1 MLGGPSKPQ
10 YDLTYYDAAAVSSL
24 SSWPGMSFASVRI
37 LARLDDARA
46 A

>member
-10 YDLTYYDAAAVSSL
+10 YDLTHDDAAAVSSL
-24 SSWPGMSFASVRI
+24 SSWPGMSFASVCI
-37 LARLDDARA
+37 LASLDDARA